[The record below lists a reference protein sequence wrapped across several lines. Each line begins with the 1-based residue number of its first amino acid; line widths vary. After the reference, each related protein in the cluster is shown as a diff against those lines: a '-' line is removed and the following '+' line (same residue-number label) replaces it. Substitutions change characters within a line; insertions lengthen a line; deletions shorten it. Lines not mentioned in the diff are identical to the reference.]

1 MVFALPCVTC
11 DCNRRNFGCGDLMK
25 KINVEELKEFIGTCS
40 PKECKSVVKK
50 LVKEKLK
57 GSK

>member
-1 MVFALPCVTC
+1 
-11 DCNRRNFGCGDLMK
+11 MK